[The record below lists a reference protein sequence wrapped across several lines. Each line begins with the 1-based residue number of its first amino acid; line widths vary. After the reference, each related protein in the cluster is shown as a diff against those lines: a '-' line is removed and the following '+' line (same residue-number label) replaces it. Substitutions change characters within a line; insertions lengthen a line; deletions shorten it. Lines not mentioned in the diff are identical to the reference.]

1 MTYSGLLSLLLV
13 DLSLMYDCLSIR
25 TNLFTS
31 GLTTCDVDCSLGS
44 DALGRSGL
52 VMSILLGFVLSI
64 VAEPIQ
70 SALPLGFFW
79 SGLRRTSINL
89 HHHLIGCS

>member
-31 GLTTCDVDCSLGS
+31 GLATSDVDCCSSGS
-44 DALGRSGL
+44 DVLGRGGL
-52 VMSILLGFVLSI
+52 AMSILLGFALSI

-70 SALPLGFFW
+70 SDICFQEHQLYYIL
-79 SGLRRTSINL
+79 L
-89 HHHLIGCS
+89 